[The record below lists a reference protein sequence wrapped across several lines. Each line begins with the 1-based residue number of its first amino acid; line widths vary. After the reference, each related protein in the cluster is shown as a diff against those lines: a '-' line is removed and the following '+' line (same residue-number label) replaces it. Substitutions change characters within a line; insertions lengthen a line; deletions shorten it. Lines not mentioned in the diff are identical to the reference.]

1 MSRECHSQQTHPG
14 TTPPLLPAYKSNQL
28 IRWSHFQ
35 ELPYIKV
42 REFDVATAV
51 CFRAPAEHTED
62 EGLPGKL
69 YVTSS
74 VDNLPAKAIH
84 TSTDPELKIIF
95 RKALGYRSRTW
106 NSLVSDTG
114 FSILVKNFWIPK

>member
-1 MSRECHSQQTHPG
+1 MSRECPSLQTHPS
-14 TTPPLLPAYKSNQL
+14 TTPPHLPASRSNQF

-42 REFDVATAV
+42 REFDVGTAV
-51 CFRAPAEHTED
+51 CFRASAEHTED

-74 VDNLPAKAIH
+74 VDSLSAKRIH

-106 NSLVSDTG
+106 NSLVSDSG
-114 FSILVKNFWIPK
+114 FCGVVSH

>member
-1 MSRECHSQQTHPG
+1 MSRECPSQQTHPG
-14 TTPPLLPAYKSNQL
+14 TTPPHLPASKSNQF

-42 REFDVATAV
+42 REFDVGTAV
-51 CFRAPAEHTED
+51 CFGASAEHTED

-74 VDNLPAKAIH
+74 ADNFPAKEFTHQQIRGSKSHSGKLLATGAGLGIH
-84 TSTDPELKIIF
+84 
-95 RKALGYRSRTW
+95 
-106 NSLVSDTG
+106 
-114 FSILVKNFWIPK
+114 